1 MNLAQRLVRVGIM
14 LLGAALFLYALQSDP
29 PEPVQAT
36 GTRRDDPIHVPTD
49 VPAAKRGVLD
59 TNANCRSCHEEIYAE
74 WESDRHSLA
83 WVGALYTELSENHTN
98 PNCFSCHAPRPVLET
113 GLDSPAESRG
123 ENREGGINC
132 LTCHRRGTHV
142 AGPSREHKAVAGREP
157 DCGPVFDSRLARSGA
172 QEQTARFCGVCH
184 NLHGTSDEFLGSK
197 YARDEGMTCL
207 SCHTEEIVAPV
218 VTGGPPRARMAH
230 RWSGG
235 HSKRMLQKA
244 LRMDARLDGDLV
256 KVRVTNAGA
265 GHKVPTDARH
275 RAIYVRIAFFDAY
288 GQPVRVTT
296 LDPLTRRNVTDRE
309 VNMDVI
315 RLFYRHEQREP
326 TQISPAG
333 TLGKD
338 NWRDS
343 EFSIPEQAQGGRVRL
358 RLYYLLNW
366 SWPMRKGTLVE
377 EKVISLAE
385 KR

>member
-1 MNLAQRLVRVGIM
+1 VSLLQRLVLVGLM
-14 LLGAALFLYALQSDP
+14 LGGAALFLFALQSDP
-29 PEPVQAT
+29 PQPETSAGSAT
-36 GTRRDDPIHVPTD
+36 ETLANVP
-49 VPAAKRGVLD
+49 PAKAGMLD
-59 TNANCRSCHEEIYAE
+59 SNDNCKACHEEIYAE
-74 WESDRHSLA
+74 WEGDRHAIA
-83 WVGALYTELSENHTN
+83 WVGELYTELSKNHTD

-123 ENREGGINC
+123 ENRESGINC
-132 LTCHRRGTHV
+132 LTCHRRGDHV

-157 DCGPVFDSRLARSGA
+157 ECGPVFDARLARTGA
-172 QEQTARFCGVCH
+172 QEATAQYCGVCH
-184 NLHGTSDEFLGSK
+184 NLHGTCDEFLGSK
-197 YARDEGMTCL
+197 YAREDGMTCL
-207 SCHTEEIVAPV
+207 SCHMQEIVAPV

-230 RWSGG
+230 RWPGA
-235 HSKRMLQKA
+235 HSKQMLQKA
-244 LRMDARLDGDLV
+244 LRMDSRLDNDLV

-275 RAIYVRIAFFDAY
+275 RGIYVRIAFFDEY

-296 LDPLTRRNVTDRE
+296 VDPLTQREVSDLE

-326 TQISPAG
+326 TQIPPAG
-333 TLGKD
+333 TLGAD

-343 EFSIPEQAQGGRVRL
+343 EFPIPAEARNGRVRV

-366 SWPMRKGTLVE
+366 AWPMRKGTLIE
-377 EKVISLAE
+377 EQELSLAE